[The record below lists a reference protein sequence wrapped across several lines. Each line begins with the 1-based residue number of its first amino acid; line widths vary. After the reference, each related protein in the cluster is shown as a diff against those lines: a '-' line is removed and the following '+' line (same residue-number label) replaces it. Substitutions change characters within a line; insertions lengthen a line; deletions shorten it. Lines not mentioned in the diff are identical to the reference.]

1 MNTRTLY
8 PSRCYKWIF
17 KFQKVRINDHSA
29 RLSTWSTA
37 YVAYKAALTVTL
49 KEAYFQSNHHNFH
62 DDIQDQM
69 PRDAYVW
76 ETREDFD

>member
-1 MNTRTLY
+1 
-8 PSRCYKWIF
+8 
-17 KFQKVRINDHSA
+17 VRINDHSA

-69 PRDAYVW
+69 PRDAYV
-76 ETREDFD
+76 